1 VCSTNAIT
9 LQLTAR
15 GVDTYC
21 RELARQSPTLEKRVA
36 ALDALITFIS
46 TQTDTG
52 EQVKAEFVSIKQT
65 LFDHFEQAREALLN
79 ERAQRLHQ
87 ALQAQ
92 HLPDIT
98 TLYTSLSRD
107 AFWTLLGRVEQQLDT
122 AAVDSLRSWSSAWLI
137 QAKQRAQHAS
147 PYPDAIDFNAAGI
160 AVSEY
165 LAITDLCSYLGV
177 DTGEKEPGK
186 KGEPRG

>member
-1 VCSTNAIT
+1 MRSTDAII

-36 ALDALITFIS
+36 ALDALITFLS
-46 TQTDTG
+46 TQTEPG
-52 EQVKAEFVSIKQT
+52 EQAKVEFVSIKQT
-65 LFDHFEQAREALLN
+65 LLDHFEQAREALLD
-79 ERAQRLHQ
+79 ERAQRLHR

-92 HLPDIT
+92 HLPDIS

-122 AAVDSLRSWSSAWLI
+122 AAVDALRRWAAAWLI
-137 QAKQRAQHAS
+137 DAKQRAQQAS

-160 AVSEY
+160 VVSEY
-165 LAITDLCSYLGV
+165 LAITDLCRYLGA
-177 DTGEKEPGK
+177 DTGE
-186 KGEPRG
+186 RGSG

>member
-1 VCSTNAIT
+1 MRSTNAIT

-15 GVDTYC
+15 GVDAYC

-52 EQVKAEFVSIKQT
+52 EQAKAEFVSIKQT
-65 LFDHFEQAREALLN
+65 LLDHFEQAREALLD
-79 ERAQRLHQ
+79 ERARRLHQ
-87 ALQAQ
+87 ALQTRRLA
-92 HLPDIT
+92 DIS

-122 AAVDSLRSWSSAWLI
+122 AAVDALRSWAAAWLI
-137 QAKQRAQHAS
+137 QARQRAQQAS
-147 PYPDAIDFNAAGI
+147 PYPDTIDFNAAGI
-160 AVSEY
+160 NASEY
-165 LAITDLCSYLGV
+165 LAITDLCRYLGAE
-177 DTGEKEPGK
+177 TGEKGV
-186 KGEPRG
+186 G